1 MPFGAGGQPGLF
13 LSQPSMMIVQ
23 VRYLHAP
30 TQLDILHRGL
40 YKGGIE
46 NDPKPCTMRP
56 DMPDM
61 KSKDK
66 AVLLEMRAISKAFP
80 GVQALKEVSLK
91 LDRGEILALVGENGA
106 GKSTLIKILAG
117 ARPTDQGQILID
129 GQDLSI
135 PSPLAA
141 QQAGISLIYQEFNLI
156 PDLTVR
162 ENIFLGRE
170 RTRHGFIAAAA
181 ENRQAQA
188 LFRRIG
194 IQIDPETRC
203 QDLTIAQQQIV
214 EIAKAL
220 SLRARILVMDEPSA
234 TLTQQEVGHL
244 FTVIRDL
251 KAQGLGIIY
260 ISHRL
265 DEVFEIADRVMVLR
279 DGEHVKT
286 QAIGETSRPALIEQ
300 MVGRSLE
307 SEFPSHE
314 SKPGQERLRVEGL
327 SCGSTVQDVSFCAR
341 AGEILGF
348 AGLVGAGRTETMRLI
363 FGADM
368 KDTGRIFVNGQEV
381 LINSP
386 QDAIGLGI
394 CLLTE
399 DRKGQGLVPMHS
411 VLDNFSLPN
420 LKRFQRGPF
429 LDQRQQREEF
439 GSYVDSLKI
448 KVSDPGQAALSLSG
462 GNQQK
467 IVLAKWLARDADV
480 IIFDEPT
487 RGIDVGAKYEIYCLM
502 NRLADAGKAI
512 IMVSSELPEIIGM
525 SDRILVMHDGRIRG
539 EITDV
544 AHTSQE
550 AILSL
555 AIGADTACA
564 NS

>member
-1 MPFGAGGQPGLF
+1 MLVVQREDAATACMIDIWQKGIYKKTIKNGLKTRRVCPAMPNID
-13 LSQPSMMIVQ
+13 S
-23 VRYLHAP
+23 
-30 TQLDILHRGL
+30 
-40 YKGGIE
+40 
-46 NDPKPCTMRP
+46 N
-56 DMPDM
+56 
-61 KSKDK
+61 DK
-66 AVLLEMRAISKAFP
+66 ALLLEMRAISKVFP
-80 GVQALKEVSLK
+80 GVRALDEVSLK
-91 LDRGEILALVGENGA
+91 LRQGEVLALVGENGA

-117 ARPTDQGQILID
+117 AYRADQGHILID
-129 GQDLSI
+129 GQNCPI
-135 PSPLAA
+135 ASPLAA

-170 RTRHGFIAAAA
+170 KTRHGFISAAA
-181 ENRQAQA
+181 ESRQAQA
-188 LFRRIG
+188 LFQKIG
-194 IQIDPETRC
+194 IQIDPEIPCR
-203 QDLTIAQQQIV
+203 DITIAQQQIV

-234 TLTQQEVGHL
+234 TLTQQEVDHL
-244 FTVIRDL
+244 FAVIRDL

-265 DEVFEIADRVMVLR
+265 DEVFAIADRVMVLR
-279 DGEHVKT
+279 DGAHVRNQSIK
-286 QAIGETSRPALIEQ
+286 ETSRPALIEQ

-307 SEFPSHE
+307 AEFPPHTCRVG
-314 SKPGQERLRVEGL
+314 PERLRVEGL
-327 SCGSTVQDVSFCAR
+327 SWGSSVQDVSFCAH

-348 AGLVGAGRTETMRLI
+348 AGLVGSGRTETMRLI
-363 FGADM
+363 FGADPQER
-368 KDTGRIFVNGQEV
+368 GRIFVNGKEV
-381 LINSP
+381 SIRAP
-386 QDAIGLGI
+386 QDAIRQGI

-420 LKRFQRGPF
+420 LERFRRGPF
-429 LDQRQQREEF
+429 LSQRQQRDEF
-439 GSYVDSLKI
+439 NSYVDSLKI
-448 KVSDPGQAALSLSG
+448 KISDPDQTAMTLSG

-467 IVLAKWLARDADV
+467 IVLAKWLARHTDI

-502 NRLADAGKAI
+502 SALADAGKTI

-525 SDRILVMHDGRIRG
+525 SDRILVMHEGRIRG

-544 AHTSQE
+544 AQTSQE

-555 AIGADTACA
+555 AIGAKAACA